1 MPIFPFIL
9 LPLAVMAVGFVLV
22 AYYLRGIRKPM
33 VIGLH
38 VLLGFGA
45 LELMVMLL
53 KGTPDGDTLPAGD
66 FGNLAAGLLALA
78 GFLGLLSPILGR
90 RSHTIALSMLWAH
103 GSAGLAGVLL
113 CIAWA
118 SSLSLTGP

>member
-53 KGTPDGDTLPAGD
+53 KGTPDGDTLPTGD
-66 FGNLAAGLLALA
+66 FGN
-78 GFLGLLSPILGR
+78 
-90 RSHTIALSMLWAH
+90 
-103 GSAGLAGVLL
+103 V
-113 CIAWA
+113 
-118 SSLSLTGP
+118 

>member
-9 LPLAVMAVGFVLV
+9 LPLAVMIVGFVLV

-33 VIGLH
+33 IIGLH

-45 LELMVMLL
+45 LEVIVVLL
-53 KGTPDGDTLPAGD
+53 KGTPSGESLPAGD

-90 RSHTIALSMLWAH
+90 RSRQTAVLMLLAH
-103 GSAGLAGVLL
+103 GSAGFAGVLL
-113 CIAWA
+113 CMAWA
-118 SSLSLTGP
+118 SSLPLIGP